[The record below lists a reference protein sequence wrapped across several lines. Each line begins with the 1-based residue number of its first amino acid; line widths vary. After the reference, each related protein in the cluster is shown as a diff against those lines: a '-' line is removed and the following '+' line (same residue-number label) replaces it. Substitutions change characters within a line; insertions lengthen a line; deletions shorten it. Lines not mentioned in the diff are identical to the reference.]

1 MHPPFSFKTV
11 SLVGGFCLSSLS
23 FSQLRVATW
32 NITNY
37 TSGRE
42 SAFQTAIFS
51 AFSGRSFNPDVLVA
65 QELKGATG
73 VANFLNILNSA
84 PGQAG
89 QWAAATP
96 YLSTGDTDS
105 GMFYRVNKV
114 SFEGLTNITGDPRA
128 TQRYDFHLKGYGAG
142 STVNPEIS
150 YYSSHLKAG
159 STTDDQARRLTEATN
174 IRANADAIGSTRQI
188 MIGGDFNVRSSS
200 EAFYQKL
207 TKTATVGQFFDPIN
221 SSYTSGGGNITWY
234 NTTNYRFLHTQD
246 PYGAGGMDDRDDFI
260 LTGSSLRDGKGLEY
274 IGSKTA
280 AYSTTTWDDP
290 NHSYRVWGNDG
301 TSFNTTL
308 TTTGNT
314 MVGATI
320 AQALRDSV
328 GNPDPANVGG
338 HLPVF
343 MDVKIPADLT
353 DDKSVIDF
361 GTVMLNTNNSQS
373 LTVKNDVDALV
384 WGTAGVQ
391 DLNYSFSLT
400 GTGFFAPSGSFDLLA
415 GESLQSLISIDTLT
429 TGSKTATLNIF
440 DNVTGQQ
447 RQVSLTGVV
456 VVPEPTTLAGLALG
470 LGVLLRRRKKK
481 VVSRYPKG

>member
-1 MHPPFSFKTV
+1 MHSSI
-11 SLVGGFCLSSLS
+11 SLKALLLACGFCLTSLS
-23 FSQLRVATW
+23 LSQLRVATW

-105 GMFYRVNKV
+105 GMFYRINKV
-114 SFEGLTNITGDPRA
+114 SFEGLTNISGDPRA
-128 TQRYDFHLKGYGAG
+128 TQRYDFHLRGYGAG
-142 STVNPEIS
+142 STVNPEVS

-174 IRANADAIGSTRQI
+174 IRADSAALAPSRNF
-188 MIGGDFNVRSSS
+188 MIGGDFNSRSSG

-207 TKTATVGQFFDPIN
+207 TVGATAGQFFDPIN
-221 SSYTSGGGNITWY
+221 SSFMGGGGSITWY
-234 NTTNYRFLHTQD
+234 NNPTYRFLHTQD

-260 LTGSSLRDGKGLEY
+260 LTGQSLRDGKGLEY

-280 AYSTTTWDDP
+280 AYSTTTWDDS

-328 GNPDPANVGG
+328 GNPNPANVGG

-353 DDKSVIDF
+353 NDKSVIDF
-361 GTVMLNTNNSQS
+361 GTVMLNTNSSQG
-373 LTVKNDVDALV
+373 LIIKNDVDALV

-391 DLNYSFSLT
+391 DLNYSFSIV

-429 TGSKTATLNIF
+429 TGTKTATLNIF

-447 RQVSLTGVV
+447 RQVSLAGVV
-456 VVPEPTTLAGLALG
+456 VVPEPATLAGLALG
-470 LGVLLRRRKKK
+470 LGVFLLRRKK
-481 VVSRYPKG
+481 